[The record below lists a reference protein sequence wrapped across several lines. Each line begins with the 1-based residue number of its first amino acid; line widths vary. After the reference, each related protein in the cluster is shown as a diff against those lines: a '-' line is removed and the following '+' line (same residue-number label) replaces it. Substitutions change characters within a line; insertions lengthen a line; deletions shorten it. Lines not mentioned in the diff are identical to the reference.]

1 MKSCFAGLYLDGFDF
16 IQGLVLGLH
25 LNEVKISSLPCND
38 FIKPTEK
45 EQTHKVFTPCVFAL
59 SVCNKGLGLA
69 HKAFVRSNAM
79 LALSGGFQ
87 ILR

>member
-1 MKSCFAGLYLDGFDF
+1 MQAHNGEHSEPHNSKL
-16 IQGLVLGLH
+16 
-25 LNEVKISSLPCND
+25 
-38 FIKPTEK
+38 KPTEK
-45 EQTHKVFTPCVFAL
+45 EQTHQVFTPCVFAL

-79 LALSGGFQ
+79 LAFSESFQ